1 MTSTNAPDPIP
12 GGFCAVLLAGGRGS
26 RLDGVDK
33 AGVELEGRT
42 LLEHALD
49 ALIDAAEV
57 VVVGDQVPTERP
69 VTFVREDP
77 RHGGPV
83 AALLTGVD
91 ALLRR
96 PRTLGVLAVDMPRV
110 DAETFRRLHEAA
122 DIGGDRPRDGAR
134 LVDPD
139 GRGALAMVLDPARL
153 AAVRPSREAQH
164 GMALRDLL
172 RPLDLAA
179 VPARGEEHRDIDTW
193 RDLRDLRER
202 AEG

>member
-1 MTSTNAPDPIP
+1 MPTPLDALPA
-12 GGFCAVLLAGGRGS
+12 GFCAVLLAGGRAS

-33 AGVELEGRT
+33 AGVEFEGRT

-83 AALLTGVD
+83 AALLTGID

-96 PRTLGVLAVDMPRV
+96 PTTLGVLAVDMPRV
-110 DAETFRRLHEAA
+110 DADTFRRLHDAA
-122 DIGGDRPRDGAR
+122 GIGTEHARDGAR
-134 LVDPD
+134 LVDPG
-139 GRGALAMVLDPARL
+139 GRGALALVLDPVRL
-153 AAVRPSREAQH
+153 HAVRPDHEAQH

-172 RPLDLAA
+172 RPLDLAP
-179 VPARGEEHRDIDTW
+179 VPPRGEEHRDIDTW
-193 RDLRDLRER
+193 RDLIELTGE
-202 AEG
+202 